1 MRPDV
6 EGTSAAVGSASAAP
20 AAVPA
25 VVVDDLH
32 VSYRVYEDVRP
43 TLRRLVARRFR
54 PRPHVEVRALR
65 GVSFTAAA
73 GEAVGIIGRNGSGKS
88 TLMSALAGLLPA
100 ERGTV
105 HAASQPVLLAV
116 GAALQGDLSGRRNI
130 MIGGSALGVPR
141 AQLAAQMDDIITFTG
156 LADAIDRP
164 LRTYSSGMAA
174 RLQFGIA
181 SAVRPDIL
189 LIDEAL
195 ATGDA
200 EFQRRSEA
208 RIAEIVADAG
218 TVFVVSHAA
227 DVVARMTRRAIWIDA
242 GRIVFDGPTEA
253 ALEAYARATAAG

>member
-1 MRPDV
+1 MRPEPMTGDPV
-6 EGTSAAVGSASAAP
+6 AAP
-20 AAVPA
+20 AASVPA

-32 VSYRVYEDVRP
+32 VTYRVYEDVRP

-54 PRPHVEVRALR
+54 PRPHVEVQALR
-65 GVSFTAAA
+65 GVSFAAMP
-73 GEAVGIIGRNGSGKS
+73 GEAVGIVGRNGSGKS
-88 TLMSALAGLLPA
+88 SLMSSLAGLLPA
-100 ERGTV
+100 ERGSV
-105 HAASQPVLLAV
+105 HAASRPVLLAV

-130 MIGGSALGVPR
+130 IIGGSALGVPR
-141 AQLAAQMDDIITFTG
+141 AELLERMDGIIEFTG
-156 LADAIDRP
+156 LREAIDRP

-200 EFQRRSEA
+200 EFQRRSEE

-218 TVFVVSHAA
+218 TVFVVSHAL
-227 DVVARMTRRAIWIDA
+227 DVILRMTRRTIWIDG
-242 GRIVFDGPTEA
+242 GRIALDGPSAEVV
-253 ALEAYARATAAG
+253 EAYARATGAAG

>member
-1 MRPDV
+1 MRPEV
-6 EGTSAAVGSASAAP
+6 ETANGTASSAVGDV
-20 AAVPA
+20 VPA

-32 VSYRVYEDVRP
+32 VTYRVYEDVRP

-65 GVSFTAAA
+65 GVSFTAAP

-100 ERGTV
+100 ERGSV

-141 AQLAAQMDDIITFTG
+141 AELAARMDGIIDFTG
-156 LADAIDRP
+156 LREAIDRP

-208 RIAEIVADAG
+208 RIAEIVAGAG

-227 DVVARMTRRAIWIDA
+227 DVMARMTRRAIWLDA
-242 GRIVFDGPTEA
+242 GRVVFDGPTEQ
-253 ALEAYARATAAG
+253 ALEEYARATAAG